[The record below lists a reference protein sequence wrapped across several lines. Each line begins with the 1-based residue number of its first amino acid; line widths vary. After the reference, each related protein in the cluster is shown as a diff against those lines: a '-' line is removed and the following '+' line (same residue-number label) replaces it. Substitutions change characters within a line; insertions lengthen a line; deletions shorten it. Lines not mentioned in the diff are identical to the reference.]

1 VFWRTSFTDRNLSSV
16 SQAGLINNLN
26 DGMAWGLLPL
36 WFAAAQMSLEQIG
49 ILAAVYPAT
58 WGVLQ
63 LATGAWSDRIGRK
76 WLIATGMW
84 VQAAGIAVILFADGF
99 GGAALGAVL
108 LGLGTAMVYP
118 TLLAAIGDVA
128 HPAWRA
134 SSVGV
139 YRLWRD
145 LGYAAGAV
153 LSGVIAD
160 AFGLSAAIAAVAFI
174 TFVSGVIVAA
184 RMRETLSK
192 PLEFAL
198 MR

>member
-1 VFWRTSFTDRNLSSV
+1 
-16 SQAGLINNLN
+16 
-26 DGMAWGLLPL
+26 
-36 WFAAAQMSLEQIG
+36 MSLEQIG